1 VKQLGGTDLKRL
13 HRSWRQRTEG
23 RLALLLDSVQTPF
36 NVGAILRTAAAMRA
50 DHLWLCGAT
59 ALPGHERTK
68 RTALGTER
76 YLTWDVLDDPVAAA
90 DAAKADGYRVV
101 GVELADGA
109 VPIHE
114 VDLGDDVC
122 LAFGH
127 EDRGLSAGLLGA
139 CDAVAFI
146 PQLGRV
152 GSLNVANAAAIAM
165 YETRRRH
172 WSG

>member
-1 VKQLGGTDLKRL
+1 MKQLGGTDLKRL
-13 HRSWRQRTEG
+13 HRSWRQRTDG

-36 NVGAILRTAAAMRA
+36 NVGAILRTAAAMRV

-59 ALPGHERTK
+59 APPTHERTK

-76 YLTWDVLDDPVAAA
+76 YLTWDVVADPVTAAS
-90 DAAKADGYRVV
+90 AAREDGYRVV
-101 GVELADGA
+101 GIELADSA
-109 VPIHE
+109 LPIHQ

-122 LAFGH
+122 LALGH

-165 YETRRRH
+165 YEARRRH
-172 WSG
+172 WGA